1 MHISHPT
8 HMKIGVI
15 GLGIIGRGV
24 AAHLRRK
31 GFQVFVWN
39 RTPRPVP
46 NFVGSLPEIAELC
59 KYIQIFVSNDE
70 ALLETV
76 HRLSEKL
83 ARKHVL
89 LAHSTVAPDSMRA
102 AAEIVERSGARFVD
116 APFTGSKLAAEKGEL
131 VYYVAGNRAAL
142 RDARLVL
149 EASAK
154 QIVEIGSIGQATALK
169 IATNMITAASVQAAA
184 EALALAQALGLPL
197 EKFVEAMEA
206 NASYSATLA
215 MKMPKMIQRDFE
227 PHFSVKHMLKDMQ
240 IANQLD
246 SLHHLD
252 LGITA
257 AVRDRLLEQ
266 MQWGR
271 GDEDYS
277 AVARKYFSEIDPA
290 NHAEPQAIA
299 QDLQAT
305 ADPTPP
311 APGMMSVSEEPKL
324 HQETPIVAAVEPT
337 AASSSGGKAKE
348 EVQPRRGFLRQLVQR
363 VRQLRKHSTAVSPK
377 EG

>member
-1 MHISHPT
+1 
-8 HMKIGVI
+8 MKIGVI

-197 EKFVEAMEA
+197 ERFVEAMEA

-277 AVARKYFSEIDPA
+277 AVARKYFPEIEPVSEHEMKSEDVQQPIA
-290 NHAEPQAIA
+290 HASARAAE
-299 QDLQAT
+299 T
-305 ADPTPP
+305 K
-311 APGMMSVSEEPKL
+311 SVSEEPKL
-324 HQETPIVAAVEPT
+324 PMENRIAAVEP
-337 AASSSGGKAKE
+337 AASSPSETVKE
-348 EVQPRRGFLRQLVQR
+348 EARLRWGFLGQLMQR
-363 VRQLRKHSTAVSPK
+363 ARRLRKRSEPVSSK

>member
-1 MHISHPT
+1 MSHPT
-8 HMKIGVI
+8 HKKIGVI

-24 AAHLRRK
+24 TANLRRK

-46 NFVGSLPEIAELC
+46 NFVGSPAELAQLC
-59 KYIQIFVSNDE
+59 DYIQIFVSDDE

-76 HRLSEKL
+76 QRLSEKL
-83 ARKHVL
+83 TPKHIV
-89 LAHSTVAPDSMRA
+89 LAHSTVAPASMRA
-102 AAEIVERSGARFVD
+102 AADIVGRCGARFVD
-116 APFTGSKLAAEKGEL
+116 APFTGSKLAAQKGEL
-131 VYYVAGNRAAL
+131 VFYVGGNEAAL
-142 RDARLVL
+142 RGARLIL
-149 EASAK
+149 EASGK
-154 QIVEIGSIGQATALK
+154 QIIEIGAIGQATSIK

-184 EALALAQALGLPL
+184 EALGLAQALGLPP

-215 MKMPKMIQRDFE
+215 MKMPKMIQHDFE

-240 IANQLD
+240 IANQLGL
-246 SLHHLD
+246 SHYLD
-252 LGITA
+252 LGLTA
-257 AVRDRLLEQ
+257 AARDRLLEQ
-266 MQWGR
+266 MQLRR

-277 AVARKYFSEIDPA
+277 AVARKYFPEIESPGE
-290 NHAEPQAIA
+290 AEPQTVPEDAQAIA
-299 QDLQAT
+299 DAVS
-305 ADPTPP
+305 PP
-311 APGMMSVSEEPKL
+311 PEMISVSEEPKL
-324 HQETPIVAAVEPT
+324 QQETPIVAAVEPT

>member
-1 MHISHPT
+1 
-8 HMKIGVI
+8 
-15 GLGIIGRGV
+15 
-24 AAHLRRK
+24 LR
-31 GFQVFVWN
+31 
-39 RTPRPVP
+39 
-46 NFVGSLPEIAELC
+46 
-59 KYIQIFVSNDE
+59 
-70 ALLETV
+70 
-76 HRLSEKL
+76 
-83 ARKHVL
+83 
-89 LAHSTVAPDSMRA
+89 
-102 AAEIVERSGARFVD
+102 GAR
-116 APFTGSKLAAEKGEL
+116 LI
-131 VYYVAGNRAAL
+131 
-142 RDARLVL
+142 L
-149 EASAK
+149 EASGK
-154 QIVEIGSIGQATALK
+154 QIIEIGAIGQATSIK
-169 IATNMITAASVQAAA
+169 IATNMITAASVQALA
-184 EALALAQALGLPL
+184 EALALTQALGVPV

-206 NASYSATLA
+206 NASHSATLA
-215 MKMPKMIQRDFE
+215 MKLPKITQRDFE

-240 IANQLD
+240 IANQLGL
-246 SLHHLD
+246 SHNLD
-252 LGITA
+252 LGVTA
-257 AVRDRLLEQ
+257 AARDRLLEQ